1 MFEKLESVGEALRNI
16 FSKKEDEDTRSTG
29 TKIYEAEEAKEE
41 YKPTEEQVKLGKTED
56 IGETESIKEILQ
68 KESAKKEEEG
78 KEKDLDEK
86 LADIEKVLST
96 FGEQESLGG
105 GTTTMPFSK
114 TSGINL
120 NRPIDFRKE
129 IVKDYLSPVIAQ
141 PTSNED
147 RIKLLY
153 ANLRKQNLI

>member
-29 TKIYEAEEAKEE
+29 TKIYETEEAKKE
-41 YKPTEEQVKLGKTED
+41 YKPTEEQIKLGKTED

-68 KESAKKEEEG
+68 KESAKKEKEG

-96 FGEQESLGG
+96 FGEQAPLGS
-105 GTTTMPFSK
+105 TSMPFDK
-114 TSGINL
+114 TSTIDL
-120 NRPIDFRKE
+120 NTPIDFRKE
-129 IVKDYLSPVIAQ
+129 TAKDYLGPVISQ
-141 PTSNED
+141 PSSQKD
-147 RIKLLY
+147 RIALLY
-153 ANLRKQNLI
+153 ENLRKQNLI

>member
-29 TKIYEAEEAKEE
+29 TKIYESEEAKEE
-41 YKPTEEQVKLGKTED
+41 YKPTKEQIKLGETED

-86 LADIEKVLST
+86 LADIEKVLGKFSEQTPLGST
-96 FGEQESLGG
+96 S
-105 GTTTMPFSK
+105 MPFDK
-114 TSGINL
+114 TSTIDL

-129 IVKDYLSPVIAQ
+129 TAKDYLGPVISQ
-141 PTSNED
+141 PSSQKD
-147 RIKLLY
+147 RIALLY
-153 ANLRKQNLI
+153 ESLRKQNLI

>member
-29 TKIYEAEEAKEE
+29 TKIYEAEEAKEK
-41 YKPTEEQVKLGKTED
+41 YKPTEEQIKLGETED

-86 LADIEKVLST
+86 LADIEKVLGKFSEQTPLGST
-96 FGEQESLGG
+96 S
-105 GTTTMPFSK
+105 MPFDK
-114 TSGINL
+114 TSTIDL

-129 IVKDYLSPVIAQ
+129 TAKDYLGPVISQ
-141 PTSNED
+141 PSSQKD
-147 RIKLLY
+147 RIALLY
-153 ANLRKQNLI
+153 ESLRKQNLI

>member
-1 MFEKLESVGEALRNI
+1 MEFNFDFLKKEGKALRDFANTDI
-16 FSKKEDEDTRSTG
+16 EDEEERSS
-29 TKIYEAEEAKEE
+29 A
-41 YKPTEEQVKLGKTED
+41 
-56 IGETESIKEILQ
+56 ESIKAALEKEKEKIKSKEIKDIDEESSDIEKII
-68 KESAKKEEEG
+68 KEAEAKKEEEG

-105 GTTTMPFSK
+105 TTMPFDK
-114 TSGINL
+114 TMSIDL

-129 IVKDYLSPVIAQ
+129 IAKDYLSPVIAQ

>member
-29 TKIYEAEEAKEE
+29 TKIYETEEAKEE
-41 YKPTEEQVKLGKTED
+41 YKPTEEQIKLGETED

-86 LADIEKVLST
+86 LADIEKVLGKFSEQTPLGST
-96 FGEQESLGG
+96 S
-105 GTTTMPFSK
+105 MPFDK
-114 TSGINL
+114 TSTIDL

-129 IVKDYLSPVIAQ
+129 TAKDYLGPVISQ
-141 PTSNED
+141 PSSQKD
-147 RIKLLY
+147 RIALLY
-153 ANLRKQNLI
+153 ESLRKQNLI

>member
-1 MFEKLESVGEALRNI
+1 MFEKLESVGEAFRNI
-16 FSKKEDEDTRSTG
+16 FGKKEDEDTRNTAE
-29 TKIYEAEEAKEE
+29 KIYESEEAKKE
-41 YKPTEEQVKLGKTED
+41 YKPTEEQIKLGKTED
-56 IGETESIKEILQ
+56 IGETENIKEILQ

-105 GTTTMPFSK
+105 GATMPFDK
-114 TSGINL
+114 TSTIDL

-129 IVKDYLSPVIAQ
+129 TAKDYLGPVISQ
-141 PTSNED
+141 PSSQKD
-147 RIKLLY
+147 RIALLY
-153 ANLRKQNLI
+153 ESLRKQNLI

>member
-29 TKIYEAEEAKEE
+29 TKIYESEEAKEE
-41 YKPTEEQVKLGKTED
+41 YKPTKEQIKLGETED

-86 LADIEKVLST
+86 LADIEKVLGKFS
-96 FGEQESLGG
+96 EQTSLGS
-105 GTTTMPFSK
+105 TSMPFDK
-114 TSGINL
+114 TSTIDL

-129 IVKDYLSPVIAQ
+129 TAKDYLGPVISQ
-141 PTSNED
+141 PSSQKD
-147 RIKLLY
+147 RIALLY
-153 ANLRKQNLI
+153 ESLRKQNLI